1 MSTEWRVVPVDGVD
15 VSYEWRGWRIWASW
29 PVRTRTDV
37 ETTIRVEYVGAA
49 GPQLVLST
57 TRLKLLSGSA
67 LKGLVTEMRRLNI
80 DHEDLNTFVH
90 QLAEDLMG
98 WYRKGQ
104 ATVYPEPAQRN
115 GAGWLIYPIWPRA
128 GVTAVAAAGGS
139 YKSFLA
145 QGLALQLATGR
156 EVLAGNTRT
165 PRTTTRVLYL
175 DWEADKETFAERL
188 YALTAGADIDPGA
201 HLAYREMRI
210 PLTDAAPGL
219 ADEVR
224 SGKFGAVIVDSM
236 SASVGGDL
244 IDASTVNA
252 FYDAVRLL
260 GVPCLVLAHKSAESA
275 KNRSKRFFGSIMSE
289 NRVRLAWNAEK
300 STDGRHLLF
309 EVFKDNNMGVFGSKL
324 AWRISFDH
332 DGEDED
338 RRLASVTL
346 QGCNPDDVKLASS
359 EKPTRHD
366 EIEYAL
372 HGSDGPLTT
381 GEIAAITGI
390 SQASVRAAL
399 NDRFG
404 KAQFRH
410 ARDGLRWERNVTD
423 VY

>member
-1 MSTEWRVVPVDGVD
+1 M
-15 VSYEWRGWRIWASW
+15 
-29 PVRTRTDV
+29 
-37 ETTIRVEYVGAA
+37 
-49 GPQLVLST
+49 
-57 TRLKLLSGSA
+57 
-67 LKGLVTEMRRLNI
+67 
-80 DHEDLNTFVH
+80 
-90 QLAEDLMG
+90 
-98 WYRKGQ
+98 
-104 ATVYPEPAQRN
+104 
-115 GAGWLIYPIWPRA
+115 
-128 GVTAVAAAGGS
+128 
-139 YKSFLA
+139 
-145 QGLALQLATGR
+145 
-156 EVLAGNTRT
+156 
-165 PRTTTRVLYL
+165 

-309 EVFKDNNMGVFGSKL
+309 EAFKDNNAGIFGMKL
-324 AWRISFDH
+324 AWRIGFGH

-346 QGCNPDDVKLASS
+346 EGCNPDDVKLAS
-359 EKPTRHD
+359 EEEVKNHD
-366 EIEYAL
+366 RIMYDLLEE
-372 HGSDGPLTT
+372 GPSLP
-381 GEIAAITGI
+381 GEIASRLGSTADN
-390 SQASVRAAL
+390 VRSTMT
-399 NDRFG
+399 R
-404 KAQFRH
+404 KKTMFRK
-410 ARDGLRWERNVTD
+410 RSDGRWEPRHGA
-423 VY
+423 